1 MKAPTYSPFLPK
13 KKEIETN
20 SGKTNVEHNV
30 EKNTGHIKVA
40 QDEGRATKRERRVP
54 LRLIAEASDI
64 RTK

>member
-20 SGKTNVEHNV
+20 SGKINVEHNV

-40 QDEGRATKRERRVP
+40 QDEVALPNGRGECP
-54 LRLIAEASDI
+54 SD
-64 RTK
+64 